1 MHAPPTRALF
11 GLSPRTVGLAA
22 ALVTVIIWTGF
33 ILIAR
38 ASADPARGGTLSPF
52 DLAFCRIAGASL
64 ILLPW
69 GAWLV
74 RRDRALGVGASSL
87 MGLSP
92 LPLKVTALVGLF
104 GGLLYALVVYNGFR
118 FAPAV
123 HASVLMPGSLPLW
136 TALLAALVLRDRI
149 TPARALGLG
158 LIVLGDLLVGG
169 SSLLQAFDGGEVWKG
184 DVLFMLTAMCWA
196 SYSVLAR
203 RHGLNAVRAT
213 IAITAF
219 AFVCYVP
226 LYAALVLTGVVAG
239 QIFTAPLAEVM
250 LQSVL
255 QGWGSVVI
263 SGITFTRMIQY
274 FGPVRSTMITALV
287 PGLSALG
294 AVLWLGEPLFWNLGA
309 GLALVTLGILF
320 GVRAAAT
327 GHSKNI
333 ATHADPSRAGA

>member
-1 MHAPPTRALF
+1 MLSPFSRTLS
-11 GLSPRTVGLAA
+11 GLSPRAVGLLA
-22 ALVTVIIWTGF
+22 ALVTVVIWTSF

-38 ASADPARGGTLSPF
+38 VSADPARGGTLTPF
-52 DLAFCRIAGASL
+52 DIAFCRIVGASL

-69 GAWLV
+69 GFWLV

-87 MGLSP
+87 LGLSP
-92 LPLKVTALVGLF
+92 LPLKVTASVGLF
-104 GGLLYALVVYNGFR
+104 GGLFYALVVYNGFR

-136 TALLAALVLRDRI
+136 TAILAALVLRDRI

-169 SSLLQAFDGGEVWKG
+169 ASLLQAFDGGDVWKG
-184 DVLFMLTAMCWA
+184 DVLFMMTAMCWA
-196 SYSVLAR
+196 TYSVLAR
-203 RHGLNAVRAT
+203 RNGLDAVRAT
-213 IAITAF
+213 MAITAF

-226 LYAALVLTGVVAG
+226 LYAVLVLSGAVGG
-239 QIFTAPLAEVM
+239 QIFNAPLSEVLFQAM
-250 LQSVL
+250 F

-263 SGITFTRMIQY
+263 SGISFTRMIQY
-274 FGPVRSTMITALV
+274 FGPVRSTMITAVV

-294 AVLWLGEPLFWNLGA
+294 AVFWLGEPLFWNIGA

-320 GVRAAAT
+320 GVRAAAS
-327 GHSKNI
+327 GQSKTI
-333 ATHADPSRAGA
+333 AASEEPSRAKA